1 MTMKNRT
8 KINELIANW
17 IPGAIYSVR
26 WLLEQGYTYSNLQ
39 TYKSSGW
46 TKSIG
51 AGALIKSGDEVHWQ
65 GAVWALQ
72 EQLKLSVHV
81 GGKTAIEQSGSA
93 QYLTL
98 GKQKIFL
105 IAEPK
110 IKLPTWFKKTKWDA
124 EILFIQSSLFDEK
137 LKAKSFAER
146 GLMFVEFGRFK
157 VIYSSRERAMLEYL
171 NQVPERHSFEE
182 AKEIMENLITLRP
195 KLVQTL
201 LEHCASVKAK
211 RLFLAFAEKA
221 NHPGLKRLDLSKVDL
236 GNGSRQLVQGGEFN
250 SKYKITVGSSHE

>member
-1 MTMKNRT
+1 MKNRT
-8 KINELIANW
+8 KINELITNW

-51 AGALIKSGDEVHWQ
+51 TGAIIKSGDEVHWQ

-72 EQLKLSVHV
+72 EQLKLPVHV
-81 GGKTAIEQSGSA
+81 GGKTAIEQAGSA
-93 QYLTL
+93 QYLTM
-98 GKQKIFL
+98 GREKIFL
-105 IAEPK
+105 IAESK
-110 IKLPTWFKKTKWDA
+110 IKLPTWFKKMEWNAD
-124 EILFIQSSLFDEK
+124 IIFIQSSLFSEK
-137 LKAKSFAER
+137 LKTKTLAEN
-146 GLMFVEFGRFK
+146 GLTLVEFGRFK

-182 AKEIMENLITLRP
+182 AQEIMENLITLRP

-201 LEHCASVKAK
+201 LEHCTSIKAK

-221 NHPGLKRLDLSKVDL
+221 NHPWIKKLDLLRVDL

-250 SKYKITVGSSHE
+250 SKYKITIGSSHE